1 MYSALNSQSTKP
13 IGDHI
18 VPCKDELSSVCIR
31 VFLTKWPYNDALQQK
46 IIIVSLADTITL

>member
-1 MYSALNSQSTKP
+1 MYGALNSQSTEP
-13 IGDHI
+13 ISDHI